1 MRWLLILG
9 LGLLS
14 CGGGKERYFPDDGR
28 IEVVNQLQPRP
39 NSGIRNCR
47 YIRAVY
53 YDEELVRE
61 VETLVPLGDRKI
73 LGADDPEYGS
83 EGKLFRGGTVVS
95 VRIVVIESG
104 TPAEDVK
111 VYIDGNRSIIVT
123 GVVPQS
129 GVIYYNVQ

>member
-1 MRWLLILG
+1 M
-9 LGLLS
+9 
-14 CGGGKERYFPDDGR
+14 
-28 IEVVNQLQPRP
+28 
-39 NSGIRNCR
+39 
-47 YIRAVY
+47 
-53 YDEELVRE
+53 
-61 VETLVPLGDRKI
+61 
-73 LGADDPEYGS
+73 GADDPEYGS